1 MKFAKFAAITVALVF
16 LMTTFAMADMQG
28 TANGGHAGD
37 PPLTLGVWAGPY
49 DEFIGVG
56 GFFAEDWT
64 YTGAATLVVTDLY
77 VPGDE
82 FNIYDNGILIGSS
95 NAVPDWSTFEDS
107 PYDSPPWTDDPETA
121 YNDAE
126 YFSHFGYDLG
136 AGSHD
141 ITIQA
146 TNLPSGFS
154 DSTVTLEVVTPE
166 PGSILL
172 FGTGL
177 AGLAGMIR
185 RKLAK

>member
-1 MKFAKFAAITVALVF
+1 MKFAKFAALAVALVLF
-16 LMTTFAMADMQG
+16 GSTIAMADVQG
-28 TANGGHAGD
+28 PGGGGTPGD

-49 DEFIGVG
+49 DETIGIG

-82 FNIYDNGILIGSS
+82 YNIYDNGILIGSS
-95 NAVPDWSTFEDS
+95 NAVPDWSTFESD
-107 PYDSPPWTDDPETA
+107 PYASPPWTDDPETA

-136 AGSHD
+136 AGPHD

-146 TNLPSGFS
+146 TNLPSGFP
-154 DSTVTLEVVTPE
+154 DSTVTLEVITPE

-177 AGLAGMIR
+177 AGLAGVIR
-185 RKLAK
+185 RKMK

>member
-1 MKFAKFAAITVALVF
+1 MRKIAALAVVVLFACTI
-16 LMTTFAMADMQG
+16 AMADIQG
-28 TANGGHAGD
+28 PGGGGTPGD

-56 GFFAEDWT
+56 NFFAEDWT
-64 YTGAATLVVTDLY
+64 FTGAATLVVTDLY

-82 FNIYDNGILIGSS
+82 YAVYDNGVLLGNS
-95 NAVPDWSTFEDS
+95 NAVPDWSTFESD
-107 PYDSPPWTDDPETA
+107 PYAAPPWTSDPGTA
-121 YNDAE
+121 YDDAE

-141 ITIQA
+141 ITIMA

-154 DSTVTLEVVTPE
+154 DSTVTLEVITPE
-166 PGSILL
+166 PGSIFL

-177 AGLAGMIR
+177 AGLAGLIR